1 MGWWSPT
8 QTKFM
13 PIPINMWPNSCF
25 LLHANIQKS
34 HLVHFGSIR
43 SIFSSTIHFAIWS
56 TLVVLG
62 PIGPNWSYSILFS
75 PIRLTLVIFNP
86 LSFYLVYIGP
96 IRSTMILFGP
106 YVHFGPNLSIGSYS
120 VLFGPPCSFLSYF
133 VHLVHLC
140 PLLSIFMHL
149 YIYIYINYVWIACSK
164 SKFITKNVYLKLVIS
179 KILSIIFIVTIL
191 LLSYI
196 NITF

>member
-1 MGWWSPT
+1 MGRWSPT

-43 SIFSSTIHFAIWS
+43 SIFSSSIHFAIWS

-75 PIRLTLVIFNP
+75 PIRLTVVIFNP

-120 VLFGPPCSFLSYF
+120 V
-133 VHLVHLC
+133 HLVPFCHI
-140 PLLSIFMHL
+140 LSIWSICVHFCPFL
-149 YIYIYINYVWIACSK
+149 CTYIYIY
-164 SKFITKNVYLKLVIS
+164 KLC
-179 KILSIIFIVTIL
+179 LDCMF
-191 LLSYI
+191 
-196 NITF
+196 

>member
-1 MGWWSPT
+1 MEPD
-8 QTKFM
+8 
-13 PIPINMWPNSCF
+13 PNQIHADTHKYVAQLMFSSSC
-25 LLHANIQKS
+25 KYS
-34 HLVHFGSIR
+34 KVPFGPLWFSIR
-43 SIFSSTIHFAIWS
+43 SIFSSSIHFAIWS

-140 PLLSIFMHL
+140 PLLSI
-149 YIYIYINYVWIACSK
+149 YIYIYIY
-164 SKFITKNVYLKLVIS
+164 KLC
-179 KILSIIFIVTIL
+179 LDCMF
-191 LLSYI
+191 
-196 NITF
+196 

>member
-1 MGWWSPT
+1 MGRWSPT

-34 HLVHFGSIR
+34 HLVHFVSIR
-43 SIFSSTIHFAIWS
+43 SIFSSSIHFAIWS

-106 YVHFGPNLSIGSYS
+106 YVHFGPNLSIRSI
-120 VLFGPPCSFLSYF
+120 LPTLSFTTPHPSLSSNNHCWHH
-133 VHLVHLC
+133 HLILARS
-140 PLLSIFMHL
+140 LSL
-149 YIYIYINYVWIACSK
+149 
-164 SKFITKNVYLKLVIS
+164 
-179 KILSIIFIVTIL
+179 
-191 LLSYI
+191 
-196 NITF
+196 

>member
-1 MGWWSPT
+1 MEPD
-8 QTKFM
+8 
-13 PIPINMWPNSCF
+13 PNQIHADTHKYVAQLMFSSSC
-25 LLHANIQKS
+25 KYS
-34 HLVHFGSIR
+34 KVPFGPLWFSIR
-43 SIFSSTIHFAIWS
+43 SIFSSSIHFAIWS

-120 VLFGPPCSFLSYF
+120 V
-133 VHLVHLC
+133 HLVPFCH
-140 PLLSIFMHL
+140 
-149 YIYIYINYVWIACSK
+149 
-164 SKFITKNVYLKLVIS
+164 
-179 KILSIIFIVTIL
+179 ILSIWSICVHFYALI
-191 LLSYI
+191 
-196 NITF
+196 